1 MAELDY
7 CVQYIVKNHHLLT
20 EEQVAKLDAVWKL
33 YEAKPTLPEKYSC
46 LYGCSFN
53 CGANLGEDCKA
64 EFDAEGKQIVFV
76 QELAVELPAVVEAEA
91 LTEPTNKH

>member
-1 MAELDY
+1 MGLGSMAELDY

-33 YEAKPTLPEKYSC
+33 YE
-46 LYGCSFN
+46 CSFN

-76 QELAVELPAVVEAEA
+76 QEMAVELPAVVEAEA
-91 LTEPTNKH
+91 LTEPTNER